1 MRKRKIIFGILLSLT
16 AFSILGFTA
25 TAQIEIKP
33 FQTATPNLNV
43 SPAENNQIV
52 LANPTQT
59 PYIIYVVVTATPE
72 SQSNFVTQLP
82 VEKAPEGQCLV
93 QQPDGSIC
101 TLGLEV
107 VSEPTFASGAKVAE
121 GEVFY
126 KEWEVRNTG
135 TCTWTKDYQFEFQK
149 GWQIGSTRFNIRKE
163 TAPGETVNVQ
173 LGMTALLSPGDQYY
187 STYVL
192 KSPTGVEC
200 GEITSKFTVVS
211 GYYTPTKRPGPP
223 KPGRPG
229 PDDPYCYWLPGG
241 NCYPWYPWYPWKP

>member
-1 MRKRKIIFGILLSLT
+1 MTVCISVSQQQDRLKSNRFRLQPRW
-16 AFSILGFTA
+16 
-25 TAQIEIKP
+25 QI
-33 FQTATPNLNV
+33 QGV
-43 SPAENNQIV
+43 NNQTV

-59 PYIIYVVVTATPE
+59 PYHGGRNSNSE
-72 SQSNFVTQLP
+72 SQSVMFNLLWQKFQMVNALSN
-82 VEKAPEGQCLV
+82 CLIV
-93 QQPDGSIC
+93 PPYNGFGS
-101 TLGLEV
+101 
-107 VSEPTFASGAKVAE
+107 VSEPTYASGAIIAE

-149 GWQIGSTRFNIRKE
+149 GWQIGSTRFNLRKE

-173 LGMTALLSPGDQYY
+173 LGMTALLDPGDQYY

-211 GYYTPTKRPGPP
+211 GYYTPTKKPGPP
-223 KPGRPG
+223 RPGRPG

-241 NCYPWYPWYPWKP
+241 ECYPWHPWRP